1 MCVLVLLSLVF
12 KKKGTSRKNK
22 ISLVPVLMDVTILN
36 VFQLAKWLDFHSF
49 CLLSFAVKII
59 EHGRQVWAVG
69 TQ

>member
-36 VFQLAKWLDFHSF
+36 VFQLAK
-49 CLLSFAVKII
+49 
-59 EHGRQVWAVG
+59 
-69 TQ
+69 